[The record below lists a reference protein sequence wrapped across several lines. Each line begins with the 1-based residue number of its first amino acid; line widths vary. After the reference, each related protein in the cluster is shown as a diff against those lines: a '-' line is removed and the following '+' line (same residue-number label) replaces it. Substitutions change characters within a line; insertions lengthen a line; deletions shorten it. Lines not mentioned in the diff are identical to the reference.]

1 MSDWKVSRYSAAR
14 AAMRTTAWGSSAL
27 TWKMGMGRRLA
38 RSVAKR
44 EELDSPGRAVK
55 PRRLLTMTW
64 MVPPML

>member
-1 MSDWKVSRYSAAR
+1 
-14 AAMRTTAWGSSAL
+14 MRTTAAGSSAL

-38 RSVAKR
+38 RSEAKR

-55 PRRLLTMTW
+55 PSRLLTMTW